1 MDDEEKLRVRE
12 EIKRFLLTKEEITFA
27 YLHGSFFEG
36 IPFHDIDIGVFVYD
50 MPKEMAAKYSF
61 DLSGIL
67 ENQLK
72 IPIDIRVINFAPIPF
87 LFYVVR
93 SDLIVNRDDDMQSAF
108 AKRVIMRYLDM
119 KPLRDRAFKE
129 MFSEWE

>member
-1 MDDEEKLRVRE
+1 MNEKDRQYKRE
-12 EIKRFLLTKEEITFA
+12 EIKRFLLSRDEVTFA

-36 IPFHDIDIGVFVYD
+36 APFHDIDIGVFVHD
-50 MPKEMAAKYSF
+50 IPKDIAAKYGLE
-61 DLSGIL
+61 LSGIL
-67 ENQLK
+67 ENIIN

-93 SDLIVNRDDDMQSAF
+93 SELIMSRDEEVEASF
-108 AKRVIMRYLDM
+108 TERVIKSYLDM

-129 MFSEWE
+129 MFS